1 MIISAVSVILYG
13 LLAIIGGIIGY
24 QKASSKIS
32 LLSGAISG
40 FLLIISGLL
49 TLQGQIWGLTLGI
62 AISGLLV
69 IVFALRFAKTR
80 KLMPAGLMSIFGF
93 IVLVLMLNQLVS
105 S

>member
-13 LLAIIGGIIGY
+13 LLAITGGIIGY
-24 QKASSKIS
+24 QKAGSKIS

-49 TLQGQIWGLTLGI
+49 ILQAQIWGLTLGVTV
-62 AISGLLV
+62 SGLLI
-69 IVFALRFAKTR
+69 IVFALRFVKTR
-80 KLMPAGLMSIFGF
+80 KFMPAGLMSIFGF